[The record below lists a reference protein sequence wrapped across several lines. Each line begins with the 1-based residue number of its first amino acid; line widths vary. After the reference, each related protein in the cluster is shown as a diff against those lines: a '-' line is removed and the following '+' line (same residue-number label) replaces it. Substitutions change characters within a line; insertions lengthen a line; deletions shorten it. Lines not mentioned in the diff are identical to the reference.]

1 MRRFKSASLLIYTL
15 GCILAVGCYV
25 SAIIYDR
32 NLESTDS
39 IDKLPITLL
48 VVMAIIIGVP
58 NAIAFGSKL
67 LQCLTGFGIFGIGC
81 ALVDVA
87 VISYFAFGIIKDFPY
102 EIFTVTTFNEAYF
115 EYLSV
120 TVISVLW
127 MILPI
132 VLSAIAMRSNIKSL
146 RN

>member
-25 SAIIYDR
+25 GAIIYER
-32 NLESTDS
+32 NLKSTDS
-39 IDKLPITLL
+39 IDSVPITLL

-87 VISYFAFGIIKDFPY
+87 VIAYFAWGLITDFPY
-102 EIFTVTTFNEAYF
+102 EIFTVTTFNQAYF
-115 EYLSV
+115 EYL
-120 TVISVLW
+120 TIYGISLLV
-127 MILPI
+127 MIVPI
-132 VLSAIAMRSNIKSL
+132 VVSIIALCSNIKSL